1 MGKHLIR
8 IAAAGLF
15 FSAFAAPAV
24 ADAQSVMV
32 LGVTS
37 SAGDDEF
44 TNNFTGA
51 LRNAAS
57 RVQGWDLNGREVSL
71 AQMTLAHGCVEPDV
85 HCMAQ
90 IGDTLG
96 VDLIIYG
103 IVRRTST
110 SANHDFSVSLYL
122 FDKAAGS
129 ITDQL
134 TDTVPRVHSD
144 IDDLRARARRYI
156 AQFSGAEQT
165 GRIEIQ
171 TNIADAEVVVDG
183 EVVGTTTGGRFE
195 TVVSVGQHRVEVRA
209 EGHSTFRSSVSVAR
223 DSTANLDAQLVEGDE
238 DQIIIAPPGG
248 QQPADSGGGANIGAI
263 VSFSVA
269 GVGAVL
275 TVISWAMIDSTKT
288 DLEPWRTRA
297 GVELRDVY
305 AIPVDE
311 IPNHNACDEMKS
323 WSSMGMREWDGG
335 ASLCSQ
341 GETWFAIQV
350 VGLASFGAGL
360 ASGLLFML
368 LDGDDEEDANAVNDV
383 AIIPSFSTEGGF
395 LSAVGTF

>member
-122 FDKAAGS
+122 FNKAAGS

-195 TVVSVGQHRVEVRA
+195 TTVSVGQHRVEVRA

-223 DSTANLDAQLVEGDE
+223 DSTASLDAQLVEGDE

-248 QQPADSGGGANIGAI
+248 GEQPADSGGGANIGAI

-275 TVISWAMIDSTKT
+275 TVISWAMIKSLDG
-288 DLEPWRTRA
+288 DLEEARKTVGQEVWDRNMDPNEVTGTNTCDYMRA
-297 GVELRDVY
+297 NNTMNRFDDD
-305 AIPVDE
+305 IN
-311 IPNHNACDEMKS
+311 I
-323 WSSMGMREWDGG
+323 
-335 ASLCSQ
+335 CSQ